1 MPNNPFQ
8 MTFTRSVE
16 CDLAFIQVS
25 TESTTAFSAG
35 SSRTAHA
42 QSESPISRYT
52 LEVEPSQRRSALSPS
67 PIAHLAVIIDH
78 IPMTSH
84 EHPSG
89 TAKEWRASRRP
100 PHPTVAAYDSLR
112 VGRVGLGDVWF
123 QLEICPQGTQRSRW
137 SRLYSCSFGRT
148 RHGEAVAVMEDGADD
163 GRLRVRAC
171 VRAGVRAC
179 VRAWRRVGCMRACR

>member
-1 MPNNPFQ
+1 MN
-8 MTFTRSVE
+8 
-16 CDLAFIQVS
+16 A
-25 TESTTAFSAG
+25 
-35 SSRTAHA
+35 
-42 QSESPISRYT
+42 ISRSYRCPQNLPQRSRLDPHAPHTRKANPQYPVT
-52 LEVEPSQRRSALSPS
+52 LVEPSQRRSALSPS

-148 RHGEAVAVMEDGADD
+148 QHGEAVAVMEDGADD
-163 GRLRVRAC
+163 GRLRVHGAC
-171 VRAGVRAC
+171 VRAC

>member
-1 MPNNPFQ
+1 M
-8 MTFTRSVE
+8 RSRVHTGVHR
-16 CDLAFIQVS
+16 IYH
-25 TESTTAFSAG
+25 
-35 SSRTAHA
+35 SSRLDPHA
-42 QSESPISRYT
+42 PHTRKANPQYPVT
-52 LEVEPSQRRSALSPS
+52 LVVEPSQRRSALSPS

-163 GRLRVRAC
+163 GRLRVHRAWC
-171 VRAGVRAC
+171 VRAC
-179 VRAWRRVGCMRACR
+179 VAASGLHACVPVACGLSRMQRMVRTPRDEPEP

>member
-1 MPNNPFQ
+1 MQ
-8 MTFTRSVE
+8 SRVHTGVHRIYHTVIG
-16 CDLAFIQVS
+16 C
-25 TESTTAFSAG
+25 G
-35 SSRTAHA
+35 SSRTTHA
-42 QSESPISRYT
+42 LSESPISRNT
-52 LEVEPSQRRSALSPS
+52 LIEPSQRRSALSPS

-78 IPMTSH
+78 ILMTSH

-89 TAKEWRASRRP
+89 TAKEWRTSRRP
-100 PHPTVAAYDSLR
+100 SHPTVAAYDSLR

-148 RHGEAVAVMEDGADD
+148 QHGEAVAVMEDGADD
-163 GRLRVRAC
+163 GRLRVHRACMCAC
-171 VRAGVRAC
+171 VRVC

>member
-1 MPNNPFQ
+1 M
-8 MTFTRSVE
+8 RSRVHTGVHR
-16 CDLAFIQVS
+16 IYH
-25 TESTTAFSAG
+25 
-35 SSRTAHA
+35 SSRLDPHA
-42 QSESPISRYT
+42 PHTRKANPQHPVTSGR
-52 LEVEPSQRRSALSPS
+52 EPSQRRSALSPS

-148 RHGEAVAVMEDGADD
+148 QHGEAVAVMEDGADD
-163 GRLRVRAC
+163 GRLRVHRAC
-171 VRAGVRAC
+171 VRAC

>member
-1 MPNNPFQ
+1 MNAISRSYRCPQNLPQRSRLDPHAPHTRKANPQ
-8 MTFTRSVE
+8 YPVT
-16 CDLAFIQVS
+16 LVS
-25 TESTTAFSAG
+25 TG
-35 SSRTAHA
+35 
-42 QSESPISRYT
+42 
-52 LEVEPSQRRSALSPS
+52 VEPSQRRSALSPS

-163 GRLRVRAC
+163 GRLRVHRAC
-171 VRAGVRAC
+171 VRAC